1 MAELLRVIH
10 LINFMQQLIYVE
22 NFAKIENIGR
32 LINKI
37 DIILYI
43 TGRAGND
50 EVISIN
56 CLK

>member
-1 MAELLRVIH
+1 
-10 LINFMQQLIYVE
+10 MQQLIYVE